1 MSKQTRIAIAIVI
14 VIVLVEI
21 IIAVRA
27 VLPWIIPP
35 TF

>member
-14 VIVLVEI
+14 FIVLVEI

-27 VLPWIIPP
+27 VLPWITPP
-35 TF
+35 IF

>member
-21 IIAVRA
+21 ILAVRA
-27 VLPWIIPP
+27 VLPWTQA

>member
-1 MSKQTRIAIAIVI
+1 MTKQTRIAIAIVI

-27 VLPWIIPP
+27 VMPW
-35 TF
+35 TQVRF